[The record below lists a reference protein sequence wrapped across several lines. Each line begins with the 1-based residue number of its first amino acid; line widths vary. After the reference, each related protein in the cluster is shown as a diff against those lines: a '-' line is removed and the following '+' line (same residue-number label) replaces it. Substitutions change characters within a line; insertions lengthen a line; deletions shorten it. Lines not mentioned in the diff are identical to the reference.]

1 MPSFR
6 LTLYVLLSLACS
18 IWGFVLVF
26 DKQQK
31 FEVYLFVFGVTF
43 MSLVLLK
50 AYWDAWCDIKEF
62 SLKAHKGDPSA
73 MYHLALALRE
83 TNLMGA
89 MDWAEKGAAKG
100 HTASTFLAGYL
111 RYGMGLRDDETF
123 DYFRRAAERGDESAM
138 RALADC
144 YKLGHCV
151 LPNDR
156 LSFHWRLRSAADA
169 DAFFD
174 SSNVPEFVRED
185 RKAPPGNV
193 CSQYAVG
200 ISYLRGEGCEKNE
213 VEGYAWLLLAATGG
227 HPDALRR
234 VRELDK
240 RKAYKLRSLMHDR
253 CQQIRDAIERGAF
266 LEPDFV
272 PPAIIPPSS
281 CFDPINSNES
291 VVVGGR
297 EVISQPVS
305 AWKAFFSVLLTGNL
319 IVAAIFIAGRLSP
332 GLAIRPELT
341 GSLFGGYLAAA
352 LVAAFYGRKISPFLS
367 FTLMLGVSIAAS
379 AALALWGMPA
389 VLGSVIGTSL
399 ACAPFFLP
407 VSIILLHW
415 RHFLSDILFYI
426 VIALHALAFIY
437 PKIV

>member
-1 MPSFR
+1 
-6 LTLYVLLSLACS
+6 
-18 IWGFVLVF
+18 
-26 DKQQK
+26 
-31 FEVYLFVFGVTF
+31 
-43 MSLVLLK
+43 
-50 AYWDAWCDIKEF
+50 
-62 SLKAHKGDPSA
+62 
-73 MYHLALALRE
+73 
-83 TNLMGA
+83 
-89 MDWAEKGAAKG
+89 
-100 HTASTFLAGYL
+100 
-111 RYGMGLRDDETF
+111 
-123 DYFRRAAERGDESAM
+123 M

-227 HPDALRR
+227 HADAHRR

-240 RKAYKLRSLMHDR
+240 RKAYKLRSLMQDR

-266 LEPDFV
+266 FEPDFA

-297 EVISQPVS
+297 EVVSQPVS